1 LCRRQTCFARRDD
14 VTQMEIFLEHY
25 FDLDVMREH
34 FDKVL
39 QGFWIT
45 VQLSLIAG
53 VLSMTWGLV
62 LALCR
67 TTRSRL
73 LLPLRPLT
81 IAYID
86 VFRGIPLLLVV
97 LLISG
102 SLPFIDALP
111 DWIRAPHLLGQPDI
125 YWFGVAALTIT
136 YGAYLAEVYRAGL
149 EAVPAGQMEAARS
162 LGMSHPRALWHVVL
176 PQAVR
181 TVVPPLLNDFIALMK
196 DTSLVQVI
204 GVVEVVRAG
213 REVQGETFN
222 SSALT
227 LGAVMFLLVTLPLAR
242 IVDRSLN
249 GRQQLS
255 KGLA

>member
-1 LCRRQTCFARRDD
+1 MD
-14 VTQMEIFLEHY
+14 IFLQQY
-25 FDLDVMREH
+25 FDLSVMRDS

-39 QGFWIT
+39 LGFWVT

-53 VLSMTWGLV
+53 ALSMVWGLV
-62 LALCR
+62 LALARLTR
-67 TTRSRL
+67 TRL
-73 LLPLRPLT
+73 LLPVRVAA

-102 SLPFIDALP
+102 SIPFISFLP
-111 DWIRAPHLLGQPDI
+111 SWIRAPHLFGRPDV
-125 YWFGVAALTIT
+125 YWFGVLSLTIT
-136 YGAYLAEVYRAGL
+136 YGAYLAEVYRAGI
-149 EAVPAGQMEAARS
+149 EAVPKGQSEAARS
-162 LGMSHPRALWHVVL
+162 LGMSHFHSLRHVVL

-204 GVVEVVRAG
+204 GVLEVVRAG

-227 LGAVMFLLVTLPLAR
+227 LGAIMFLVVTMPLAR
-242 IVDRSLN
+242 LVDRHLN
-249 GRQQLS
+249 GRHVLAR
-255 KGLA
+255 GLP

>member
-1 LCRRQTCFARRDD
+1 MD
-14 VTQMEIFLEHY
+14 VFLEQY
-25 FDLDVMREH
+25 FDITVMSES

-39 QGFWIT
+39 LGFWMTI
-45 VQLSLIAG
+45 QLSLIAG
-53 VLSMTWGLV
+53 ALSMVWGLV

-67 TTRSRL
+67 TSRSWMM
-73 LLPLRPLT
+73 LPLRVAAVT
-81 IAYID
+81 YID

-102 SLPFIDALP
+102 SLPFIPGLP
-111 DWIRAPHLLGQPDI
+111 EWIRAPELFGRPDV
-125 YWFGVAALTIT
+125 YWFGVAALTLT

-149 EAVPAGQMEAARS
+149 DAVPPGQTEAARS
-162 LGMSHPRALWHVVL
+162 LGMSHRRALRHVVL

-204 GVVEVVRAG
+204 GIVDVVRAG

-227 LGAVMFLLVTLPLAR
+227 LGALMFLVVTLPLAR
-242 IVDRSLN
+242 LVDRYLR
-249 GRQQLS
+249 GRQPVR
-255 KGLA
+255 KALA

>member
-1 LCRRQTCFARRDD
+1 MD
-14 VTQMEIFLEHY
+14 IFLQQY
-25 FDLDVMREH
+25 FDLSVMRDS

-39 QGFWIT
+39 LGFWVT

-53 VLSMTWGLV
+53 ALSMVWGLV
-62 LALCR
+62 LALARVTR
-67 TTRSRL
+67 TRL
-73 LLPLRPLT
+73 LLPVRVAA

-102 SLPFIDALP
+102 SIPFISFLP
-111 DWIRAPHLLGQPDI
+111 AWMRAPHLLGRPDV
-125 YWFGVAALTIT
+125 YWFGVLSLTIT
-136 YGAYLAEVYRAGL
+136 YGAYLAEVYRAGI
-149 EAVPAGQMEAARS
+149 EAVPKGQSEAARS
-162 LGMSHPRALWHVVL
+162 LGMSHFHSLRHVVL

-204 GVVEVVRAG
+204 GVMEVVRAG

-227 LGAVMFLLVTLPLAR
+227 LGAIMFLVVTMPLAR
-242 IVDRSLN
+242 LVDRHLN
-249 GRQQLS
+249 GRHVLAR
-255 KGLA
+255 GLP

>member
-1 LCRRQTCFARRDD
+1 MD
-14 VTQMEIFLEHY
+14 IFLQQY
-25 FDLDVMREH
+25 FDLSVMRDS

-39 QGFWIT
+39 LGFWVT

-53 VLSMTWGLV
+53 VLSMVWGLV
-62 LALCR
+62 LALAR
-67 TTRSRL
+67 GSQTRL
-73 LLPLRPLT
+73 MLPVRVAA

-102 SLPFIDALP
+102 SLPFISFLP
-111 DWIRAPHLLGQPDI
+111 AWVRAPHLFGRPDV
-125 YWFGVAALTIT
+125 YWFGVLSLTIT
-136 YGAYLAEVYRAGL
+136 YGAYLAEVYRAGI
-149 EAVPAGQMEAARS
+149 EAVPKGQSEAARS
-162 LGMSHPRALWHVVL
+162 LGISQFRTLRHVVL

-227 LGAVMFLLVTLPLAR
+227 LGAIMFLVLTMPLAR
-242 IVDRSLN
+242 VVDRHLN
-249 GRQQLS
+249 GRHTLAR
-255 KGLA
+255 GLA